1 MRFIIISRALAAAM
15 IIGIAAPAA
24 ASNCYIIV
32 DRANEVIY
40 QGTAPPIDLS
50 DEGASERDA
59 LRQRG
64 QQLITMDSERCPAID
79 RAQIAGKGG
88 PASVEEIVAGM
99 RSVVPRGAAVGGRT
113 APASAGA
120 SGGINLPRIT
130 VPRATGGGM
139 SVGGPPSGMSIH

>member
-59 LRQRG
+59 LR
-64 QQLITMDSERCPAID
+64 
-79 RAQIAGKGG
+79 
-88 PASVEEIVAGM
+88 
-99 RSVVPRGAAVGGRT
+99 
-113 APASAGA
+113 
-120 SGGINLPRIT
+120 
-130 VPRATGGGM
+130 
-139 SVGGPPSGMSIH
+139 